1 MGFEKYKFRTGSAAA
16 VMKHSLYYKFIL
28 GYLVFGL
35 LGFAAIATF
44 SAQLMNRNQVKSQ
57 AEAMYDEASLIASA
71 YSSVYQGNKQDLDS
85 VYPQLHAVA
94 KFVRAKIWV
103 VDRQGVIVVDSEQNA
118 HAGTVIEDFDPTATG
133 NKSYCTGSYYGLFPY
148 EVLSVSAPITGNY
161 NTYGYVLVHLPM
173 SVVWEMS
180 NSNLNVVYITGG
192 ILFILSLI
200 ILLVFTN
207 TVYFPLKKI
216 TEGANEYAAGNL
228 DYRIDLNSRDEM
240 GYLAGTLN
248 YMSGELNKLEEYQ
261 RNFIA
266 NVSHDFR
273 SPLTSIKGY
282 LEAIIDG
289 TIPPEMY
296 EKYLTRVIS
305 ETERLTKLT
314 QGMLTLNSLDSKGYL
329 SRSSFDINRVI
340 KDTAASFEGTCGK
353 KNINFELTFS
363 DNIQMVYADLGK
375 IQQVL
380 YNLIDNAIKFSHQD
394 STIYIQT
401 RIKNEKIF
409 VSVKDTGIG
418 IPKDS
423 VKKVFDRFYKSDL
436 SRGKDKKGTGL
447 GLAIVKEIIQA
458 HGENIDVVSTEGVG
472 SEFIFSLPLATNL

>member
-1 MGFEKYKFRTGSAAA
+1 
-16 VMKHSLYYKFIL
+16 
-28 GYLVFGL
+28 
-35 LGFAAIATF
+35 
-44 SAQLMNRNQVKSQ
+44 
-57 AEAMYDEASLIASA
+57 
-71 YSSVYQGNKQDLDS
+71 
-85 VYPQLHAVA
+85 
-94 KFVRAKIWV
+94 
-103 VDRQGVIVVDSEQNA
+103 
-118 HAGTVIEDFDPTATG
+118 
-133 NKSYCTGSYYGLFPY
+133 
-148 EVLSVSAPITGNY
+148 
-161 NTYGYVLVHLPM
+161 
-173 SVVWEMS
+173 
-180 NSNLNVVYITGG
+180 
-192 ILFILSLI
+192 
-200 ILLVFTN
+200 
-207 TVYFPLKKI
+207 
-216 TEGANEYAAGNL
+216 
-228 DYRIDLNSRDEM
+228 M

-423 VKKVFDRFYKSDL
+423 VQKVFDRFYKSDL

-472 SEFIFSLPLATNL
+472 TEFIFSLPKATAL

>member
-1 MGFEKYKFRTGSAAA
+1 MR
-16 VMKHSLYYKFIL
+16 HSLYYKFIL
-28 GYLVFGL
+28 GYLIFGL
-35 LGFAAIATF
+35 LGFTAIATV
-44 SAQLMNRNQVKSQ
+44 SSRAMHQQILEDQ

-71 YSSVYQGNKQDLDS
+71 YSSVYQGKRQELTS
-85 VYPQLHAVA
+85 AYPQLQAVA
-94 KFVRAKIWV
+94 EFLKAEIWV
-103 VDRQGVIVVDSEQNA
+103 VNRQGIIVVDSNRSA
-118 HAGTVIEDFDPTATG
+118 KSGTVIEGFDPTATG
-133 NKSYCTGSYYGLFPY
+133 NRHYAIGDYFGQFSE
-148 EVLSVSAPITGNY
+148 EVISVSAPITGNY
-161 NTYGYVLVHLPM
+161 NTYGYVVVHLPM
-173 SVVWEMS
+173 ASIQQSS
-180 NSNLNVVYITGG
+180 NDVLNVVYFTAL
-192 ILFILSLI
+192 ILFALSLI
-200 ILLVFTN
+200 ILLVFTK

-216 TEGANEYAAGNL
+216 TAGANEYAAGNL
-228 DYRIDLNSRDEM
+228 THHIDVRTQDEM
-240 GYLAGTLN
+240 GYLAATLN
-248 YMSGELNKLEEYQ
+248 YMSDELNRMEEYQ
-261 RNFIA
+261 RTFIA

-305 ETERLTKLT
+305 ETERLNKLT

-329 SRSSFDINRVI
+329 TRSAFDINQVI
-340 KDTAASFEGTCGK
+340 KDTAASFEVICDAK
-353 KNINFELTFS
+353 DISFDLTFADS
-363 DNIQMVYADLGK
+363 RQMVYADFGK

-380 YNLIDNAIKFSHQD
+380 YNLIDNAIKFSHND

-401 RIKNEKIF
+401 SVRHEKIF

-423 VKKVFDRFYKSDL
+423 IKKIWERFYKTDL

-458 HGENIDVVSTEGVG
+458 HGENIDVISTEGVG
-472 SEFIFSLPLATNL
+472 TEFIFSLPRAVGAQQN

>member
-1 MGFEKYKFRTGSAAA
+1 
-16 VMKHSLYYKFIL
+16 MKHSLYYKFIL

-85 VYPQLHAVA
+85 VYLQLQAVA